1 MALVYENVERVLD
14 EVIDQAN
21 NLKGYANSQIAKVT
35 DSVNQAL
42 AAAQVQFPELTL
54 SGITVTADGTLPPLP
69 AAPEMPGIEDL
80 PASFTIPAFEPA
92 LGGSGVDL
100 SGAPVLTAQAPA
112 LNYPSFPAWQNVPM
126 PTKPDATQYAVPDK
140 PALAFGA
147 VPELRALILP
157 TLPTLTTRTFDAA
170 APELDAAVPETSF
183 EWSEAAYTER
193 YVAALAAKL
202 SEMLAG
208 NLGLSAEIETA
219 LWERARERERITVL
233 QATQDV
239 MADFAARGFTIPPGA
254 LAQRLDAVRQKA
266 QDNANTVSREIAIE
280 SAKLRIEGVKF
291 AVTNCMALEELLW
304 KMHEARMGR
313 ALEAARL
320 SVELPVTVFNA
331 LVSAFNA
338 RNQAYATQATV
349 FRTLIEADMQELDR
363 KSTRLNS
370 SHHSISYAVFCL

>member
-69 AAPEMPGIEDL
+69 DAPTMPEIEDL
-80 PASFTIPAFEPA
+80 PTSFAVPAFSPA
-92 LGGSGVDL
+92 IGGSGVDL

-170 APELDAAVPETSF
+170 APELDAAVPETRF

-219 LWERARERERITVL
+219 LWERARERESITVL
-233 QATQDV
+233 QATQEV
-239 MADFAARGFTIPPGA
+239 LADFAARGFTIGRGPCG
-254 LAQRLDAVRQKA
+254 
-266 QDNANTVSREIAIE
+266 SRWP
-280 SAKLRIEGVKF
+280 SR
-291 AVTNCMALEELLW
+291 
-304 KMHEARMGR
+304 ARRGR
-313 ALEAARL
+313 
-320 SVELPVTVFNA
+320 
-331 LVSAFNA
+331 
-338 RNQAYATQATV
+338 
-349 FRTLIEADMQELDR
+349 
-363 KSTRLNS
+363 
-370 SHHSISYAVFCL
+370 